1 MANSPARVRGGSK
14 QKSSI
19 MEYYNDKL
27 CITHAELTD
36 GLVSKS
42 LIDKWQSTGKVER
55 VRRGCNG
62 TPALF
67 AVDSLPIKYKTE
79 VYRRFPDMK
88 AQAESKPFIESI
100 EPDGAALNFYETY
113 PLGDGKFLP
122 TEKQTEYANNAAIL
136 NAFRVVLERSNSQR
150 TRQSHKRINKTE
162 FWRKAAQALPRI
174 ADKFPHSLPENPR
187 RLQEKFNQY
196 LREGYA
202 ALITGKYGT
211 RNAAKID
218 NDVKESL
225 LVRLISDAR
234 NLDNAQIAR
243 LYNMV
248 AELQGWDTITPSAVG
263 VWRNKFDLVTAG
275 GRLGETRFRNQKSM
289 QVKRSRPT
297 LPLLYW
303 TMDGWTA
310 ELLYQKTEER
320 NGRTVTTYTN
330 RLTLVLVLDPC
341 LNYPIGFAIGERETP
356 ELIKAALRNAAN
368 HTAELFGRRYRVNQL
383 QSDNYGRGNLT
394 PIYKVMGDKYTPARA
409 HNAKAKVIEP
419 FFGYF
424 NKKYC
429 QLCVNWSGFGI
440 TSNKNLQ
447 PNSEFLNKNRHS
459 FPTDDEC
466 RQQLT
471 AFVEHERAEKREQY
485 VKLFAELPEERRL
498 PLSDEQYLLTF
509 GAETGY
515 QNAIEGTG
523 LRPTIGGIKRDYDCF
538 NPKFREYAHVRWAV
552 KYDPDNLDHVLAVN
566 EDGSLR
572 FMLERKHVQP
582 MALADRREGDAEQL
596 ARVHGFNRQLEEGIT
611 ERLALA
617 NSKVEQLFNDNPQL
631 DVATRLLLCDS
642 RGQNKNHKQT
652 RRLQS
657 HEIEDV
663 EVIEVATVKR
673 VAPRVE
679 DEDDVTK
686 LY

>member
-1 MANSPARVRGGSK
+1 
-14 QKSSI
+14 
-19 MEYYNDKL
+19 MEYHNDKL

-36 GLVSKS
+36 GIMSVAMLK
-42 LIDKWQSTGKVER
+42 KCQREEKVEQ
-55 VRRGCNG
+55 VRRGCNS

-67 AVDSLPIKYKTE
+67 VVDSLPFKYKTE

-196 LREGYA
+196 QREGYA
-202 ALITGKYGT
+202 ALITGKYGK

-218 NDVKESL
+218 DDVKESL

-275 GRLGETRFRNQKSM
+275 GRLGATRFRNQKSM
-289 QVKRSRPT
+289 QVKRSRPVV
-297 LPLLYW
+297 PLLYW

-330 RLTLVLVLDPC
+330 RLTLVVVLDPC
-341 LNYPIGFAIGERETP
+341 LNYPIGYAIGERENP

-394 PIYKVMGDKYTPARA
+394 PIYEVMGEKYTPARA

-447 PNSEFLNKNRHS
+447 PNSEFLNKHRHS
-459 FPTDDEC
+459 FPTADEC

-471 AFVEHERAEKREQY
+471 AFVERERAEKREQY

-498 PLSDEQYLLTF
+498 PLSDEQYLLAF

-582 MALADRREGDAEQL
+582 MALADRREGDAEQI

-652 RRLQS
+652 RRLQA

-663 EVIEVATVKR
+663 EAIEVATVKR

-679 DEDDVTK
+679 DDDDITK

>member
-1 MANSPARVRGGSK
+1 
-14 QKSSI
+14 

-67 AVDSLPIKYKTE
+67 AVDSLPFKYKTE

-113 PLGDGKFLP
+113 PLGEGKFLP

-187 RLQEKFNQY
+187 RLQEKFNLY

-202 ALITGKYGT
+202 SLITGKYGK

-218 NDVKESL
+218 DDVKESL

-243 LYNMV
+243 LYNVV
-248 AELQGWDTITPSAVG
+248 AELQGWGTITPSAVG

-275 GRLGETRFRNQKSM
+275 GRLGATRFRNQKSM
-289 QVKRSRPT
+289 QVKRTRPE
-297 LPLLYW
+297 LPLLYC
-303 TMDGWTA
+303 TIDGWVA
-310 ELLYQKTEER
+310 ELLYQKVNER
-320 NGRTVTTYTN
+320 NGTITYTN
-330 RLTLVLVLDPC
+330 RLTIVLVLDPC
-341 LNYPIGFAIGERETP
+341 INYPIGYAIGERETP

-368 HTAELFGRRYRVNQL
+368 HTAELFGRRYRFNQL
-383 QSDNYGRGNLT
+383 QSDNYGRGNLA
-394 PIYKVMGDKYTPARA
+394 PVYQIMGEKYTPARA
-409 HNAKAKVIEP
+409 HNAKSKVIEP
-419 FFGYF
+419 FFNQF
-424 NKKYC
+424 NRKYC
-429 QLCVNWSGFGI
+429 QLCKNWSGFGI
-440 TSNKNLQ
+440 TSNKDLQ
-447 PNSEFLNKNRHS
+447 PNSEFLNKHRHD
-459 FPTDDEC
+459 FPTEEGC

-471 AFVEHERAEKREQY
+471 AFIERERAEKRAEY
-485 VKLFAELPEERRL
+485 VRLFDKLPEERRL

-509 GAETGY
+509 GADTGY
-515 QNAIEGTG
+515 RNALEGVG

-538 NPKFREYAHVRWAV
+538 DPKFREYAHVRWAV

-596 ARVHGFNRQLEEGIT
+596 ARVQEFNKQLENGIT

-617 NSKVEQLFNDNPQL
+617 SNKVEQLFNDNPQL

-652 RRLQS
+652 RRLQA
-657 HEIEDV
+657 HEIED
-663 EVIEVATVKR
+663 IEAIEIMPVKTF
-673 VAPRVE
+673 AASSEE
-679 DEDDVTK
+679 DFVCDMYSLISK
-686 LY
+686 SK

>member
-1 MANSPARVRGGSK
+1 
-14 QKSSI
+14 
-19 MEYYNDKL
+19 MEYYKNKL

-36 GLVSKS
+36 GIMTAAMLKYCQREGT
-42 LIDKWQSTGKVER
+42 IEQA
-55 VRRGCNG
+55 RRGCNSN
-62 TPALF
+62 PALF
-67 AVDSLPIKYKTE
+67 VVESLPFKYKAE
-79 VYRRFPDMK
+79 AYRRFPDMK
-88 AQAESKPFIESI
+88 AQAESKPFVESI
-100 EPDGAALNFYETY
+100 EPDGAALNFYQTHQ
-113 PLGDGKFLP
+113 LGDGKFLP
-122 TEKQTEYANNAAIL
+122 TEKQNEYANNAAIL

-174 ADKFPHSLPENPR
+174 ADTFPNSLPENPR
-187 RLQEKFNQY
+187 RLQDKFNQY
-196 LREGYA
+196 LREGYS

-218 NDVKESL
+218 DDIKESL
-225 LVRLISDAR
+225 LVRLISDPR
-234 NLDNAQIAR
+234 NLDNSQVAKF
-243 LYNMV
+243 YNMV

-275 GRLGETRFRNQKSM
+275 GRLGATRFRNQKSM
-289 QVKRSRPT
+289 QVKRTRPT

-310 ELLYQKTEER
+310 ELLYQKEEIR
-320 NGRTVTTYTN
+320 NGRRITTYTN

-341 LNYPIGFAIGERETP
+341 LNYPIGYAIGERENP

-394 PIYKVMGDKYTPARA
+394 PVYQVMGDKYTPARA

-419 FFGYF
+419 FFGDF

-429 QLCVNWSGFGI
+429 QCCINWSGFGI

-447 PNSEFLNKNRHS
+447 PNSEFLNKHRHS
-459 FPTDDEC
+459 FPTADEC
-466 RQQLT
+466 RQQL
-471 AFVEHERAEKREQY
+471 ASFVERERAEKREQY
-485 VKLFAELPEERRL
+485 ITLFAELPEERRL

-509 GAETGY
+509 GAETGFR
-515 QNAIEGTG
+515 NAIEGSG

-538 NPKFREYAHVRWAV
+538 NPKFREYAHIRWSV
-552 KYDPDNLDHVLAVN
+552 KYDPENLDNALAVN

-582 MALADRREGDAEQL
+582 MALAERREGDAEQL
-596 ARVHGFNRQLEEGIT
+596 ARVNSFNKQLENNVS
-611 ERLALA
+611 ERLGIA
-617 NSKVEQLFNDNPQL
+617 SGKVEQLFNDNPQL

-642 RGQNKNHKQT
+642 RGQNKNNKQT
-652 RRLQS
+652 RRLQA
-657 HEIEDV
+657 HEVEDIEA
-663 EVIEVATVKR
+663 IEVATVKR
-673 VAPRVE
+673 TAPKFE
-679 DEDDVTK
+679 DEDVLS

>member
-1 MANSPARVRGGSK
+1 
-14 QKSSI
+14 

-36 GLVSKS
+36 GIMSDS
-42 LIDKWQSTGKVER
+42 LIKQLRYRDKIEQVS
-55 VRRGCNG
+55 RGCYG
-62 TPALF
+62 VPALF
-67 AVDSLPIKYKTE
+67 AVDSLPPKYKIE
-79 VYRRFPDMK
+79 VYRRHPDLK
-88 AQAESKPFIESI
+88 AKAESKPFVECI
-100 EPDGAALNFYETY
+100 EPDGAALSFYQTY

-122 TEKQTEYANNAAIL
+122 AEKQTEYANNAAIL
-136 NAFRVVLERSNSQR
+136 NAFRVVLDKSYSQR
-150 TRQSHKRINKTE
+150 ARQGNKRVNKAE

-174 ADKFPHSLPENPR
+174 ADKFPNSLPENPR
-187 RLQEKFNQY
+187 RLQDKFNQY

-218 NDVKESL
+218 DDTKESL

-234 NLDNAQIAR
+234 NLDNAQIAWF
-243 LYNMV
+243 YNVV
-248 AELQGWDTITPSAVG
+248 ADAQGWDTITPSAVG
-263 VWRNKFDLVTAG
+263 VWRGKYDLITAG
-275 GRLGETRFRNQKSM
+275 GRLGSTRFRNQKTM

-320 NGRTVTTYTN
+320 NGHRVTTYTN
-330 RLTLVLVLDPC
+330 RLTLVVVLDPC
-341 LNYPIGFAIGERETP
+341 LNYPIGYAIGERETP
-356 ELIKAALRNAAN
+356 ELIREALRNAAN

-394 PIYKVMGDKYTPARA
+394 PVYQVMGDKYTPARA

-419 FFGYF
+419 FFNAF

-429 QLCVNWSGFGI
+429 QLCKNWSGFGI
-440 TSNKNLQ
+440 TSNRNLQ
-447 PNSEFLNKNRHS
+447 PNSEFLNKHRHS
-459 FPTDDEC
+459 FPTADEC
-466 RQQLT
+466 RRQLT
-471 AFVEHERAEKREQY
+471 TFIERERAEKRERY
-485 VKLFAELPEERRL
+485 TALFAGLPEERRL
-498 PLSDEQYLLTF
+498 PLSDEQYLFTF
-509 GAETGY
+509 GAETGFK
-515 QNAIEGTG
+515 NAIEGMG

-538 NPKFREYAHVRWAV
+538 NPKFREYAHIRWSV

-582 MALADRREGDAEQL
+582 MALAERTEGDAGQL
-596 ARVHGFNRQLEEGIT
+596 ARVNSFNRQLEET
-611 ERLALA
+611 VTKRLALA
-617 NSKVEQLFNDNPQL
+617 HDKVERLFNDNPQL

-642 RGQNKNHKQT
+642 RGQNKDNKQT
-652 RRLQS
+652 RRLQA
-657 HEIEDV
+657 HQVEDIEA
-663 EVIEVATVKR
+663 IEVAKVKR
-673 VAPRVE
+673 IAPKVE
-679 DEDDVTK
+679 DEDDITK